1 MPNVISREDFENLT
15 GQDLEPSDWMDI
27 TQERVNQFAD
37 ATNDHQFIHIDEARA
52 SATPFGG
59 TIAHGFLSLSLITHL
74 TSMTMPIPEGTVM
87 TINYGSDKVR
97 YITPVRVGRRIR
109 ATQTVLDVTE
119 KSPGRWLLKT
129 AVVIEIDGEEAPA
142 VVAEI
147 LFMHITG

>member
-87 TINYGSDKVR
+87 TINSGPCRATHSRDADGARCHREVAGALAPENGGRHRDRRRGSA
-97 YITPVRVGRRIR
+97 GRRR
-109 ATQTVLDVTE
+109 RNTVYAYHGL
-119 KSPGRWLLKT
+119 SPGG
-129 AVVIEIDGEEAPA
+129 D
-142 VVAEI
+142 
-147 LFMHITG
+147 